1 MKLTSKKVKEYMK
14 YRTDETFKH
23 CPKATAAACNDMA
36 NKFKNEFT
44 APKIKAID
52 FMKLLYFNDPIPE
65 LHTHSYGFHTAT
77 GRHIINSLQSHYYDV
92 KDVTPIQE

>member
-36 NKFKNEFT
+36 DKFKNEFT

-65 LHTHSYGFHTAT
+65 LHTHSYGFHTRT
-77 GRHIINSLQSHYYDV
+77 GRTIIETLKM
-92 KDVTPIQE
+92 KDYENEK